1 MKPEP
6 PPHPPDHGPSSEH
19 LLEEW
24 AQVVRECEA
33 GYEWNV
39 YEYHNDLGVRDALER
54 IVSDPDRAHE
64 ERAEVALRLAE
75 IDARFQALL
84 QPGVQVGPAEDPW
97 WHRGVP
103 RRAGAELAAELKEWF
118 GADVEVA
125 EGGAEPT
132 AG

>member
-1 MKPEP
+1 MTLPQPHQPSPE
-6 PPHPPDHGPSSEH
+6 HVPSSAH

-54 IVSDPDRAHE
+54 VVADPDRAHE
-64 ERAEVALRLAE
+64 ERTEVATGLAE

-84 QPGVQVGPAEDPW
+84 QPGVAVGPDEDPW

-103 RRAGAELAAELKEWF
+103 RYAGAELAAELREWF
-118 GADVEVA
+118 GVEV
-125 EGGAEPT
+125 EVREEE
-132 AG
+132 